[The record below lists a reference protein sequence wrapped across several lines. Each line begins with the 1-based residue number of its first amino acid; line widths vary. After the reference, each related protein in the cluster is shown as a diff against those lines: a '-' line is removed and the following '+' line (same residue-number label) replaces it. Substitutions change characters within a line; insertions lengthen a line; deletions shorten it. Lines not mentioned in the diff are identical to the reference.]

1 MKKIVAILLMTIL
14 TGTVF
19 AQTLGKFEDYKV
31 DPATRKLVAKILKAD
46 KEEKP
51 LEFPNPNKG
60 VQWFPEGGFGLFIHW
75 GIYSVEGRNPSWSMR
90 GRGVE
95 R

>member
-1 MKKIVAILLMTIL
+1 MKKIVAILLMTTM

-46 KEEKP
+46 KD
-51 LEFPNPNKG
+51 
-60 VQWFPEGGFGLFIHW
+60 
-75 GIYSVEGRNPSWSMR
+75 
-90 GRGVE
+90 
-95 R
+95 